1 MSDSPRTPLDL
12 FHEFGTPV
20 YPGHPIALACY
31 ALIAAPTIAE
41 ALVPAGPTAVTLV
54 SAKTVMG
61 AQDAIQAAASMLGR
75 LQRGESPDAAVKWS
89 NEWWARCIRQHKP
102 AFDKRLEP
110 GLEQARQ
117 MEPLFRELVL
127 AARARAA
134 EIAAGLPPAPIG
146 EPETEEPAGDPSPEP
161 AATSADREAGAS

>member
-1 MSDSPRTPLDL
+1 MSDSLRTPLDL

-20 YPGHPIALACY
+20 YPGHPVALACY
-31 ALIAAPTIAE
+31 ALISAPTIAE

-54 SAKTVMG
+54 SAKTVMA
-61 AQDAIQAAASMLGR
+61 AQDAIQSTAAMLGR
-75 LQRGESPDAAVKWS
+75 LQRGESIDAALKWS

-110 GLEQARQ
+110 GLEQAQQ

-127 AARARAA
+127 GARTRAA
-134 EIAAGLPPAPIG
+134 EAAAGQLPLPAPG
-146 EPETEEPAGDPSPEP
+146 A
-161 AATSADREAGAS
+161 AGASPNSALPADHETATS

>member
-20 YPGHPIALACY
+20 YPGHPVTLACY

-54 SAKTVMG
+54 SAKTVTG
-61 AQDAIQAAASMLGR
+61 AQDAMHSTASMLGR
-75 LQRGESPDAAVKWS
+75 LQRGESIDTALKWS

-110 GLEQARQ
+110 GLEQAQR
-117 MEPLFRELVL
+117 MEPLFRELVV

-134 EIAAGLPPAPIG
+134 ELAAAQPPESA
-146 EPETEEPAGDPSPEP
+146 ESPADLAEG
-161 AATSADREAGAS
+161 AGAELPADSGATAP